1 MPTFL
6 VPTCNKLLKNSN
18 ESNHLEL
25 GFTLMEILAVI
36 SLISI
41 IFYVGATMMRNNSRD
56 EIEQVVNTIQRG
68 VRFANDEAVIRNF
81 TVRLK
86 ISMDKGPQ
94 VLALEYTTQT
104 DLLINDPTKEDDN
117 LVIEDKETILKRQKE
132 INQSFLVN
140 EDFKKNVEPIPES
153 VIIFAAKTA
162 DQNKLSFQQEFN
174 LYFYPSGIRDQGQ
187 IYLANIEEFALIS
200 IDAVR
205 DKIDVEYRKNPYGL
219 DDVQSI
225 RNYLQD
231 WSKEK
236 P

>member
-1 MPTFL
+1 
-6 VPTCNKLLKNSN
+6 VPICKQLFKNS
-18 ESNHLEL
+18 SDFNHREL

-56 EIEQVVNTIQRG
+56 EIEQVVNSIQRG
-68 VRFANDEAVIRNF
+68 VRFANDESVIRNY

-86 ISMDKGPQ
+86 ISMDKNPQ

-104 DLLINDPTKEDDN
+104 ELLIEDPTNEDDN
-117 LVIEDKETILKRQKE
+117 LAQEDKQTKLKRQKE

-162 DQNKLSFQQEFN
+162 DQNKLSFQQEFH

-187 IYLANIEEFALIS
+187 IFLANIEEFALIS

-225 RNYLQD
+225 RNYLQN

-236 P
+236 PQ

>member
-1 MPTFL
+1 
-6 VPTCNKLLKNSN
+6 
-18 ESNHLEL
+18 
-25 GFTLMEILAVI
+25 MEILAVI

-56 EIEQVVNTIQRG
+56 EIEQVVNSIQRG

-86 ISMDKGPQ
+86 ISMDKTPQ
-94 VLALEYTTQT
+94 ALALEYTTET
-104 DLLINDPTKEDDN
+104 DLLIDDPTKEDDN
-117 LVIEDKETILKRQKE
+117 LVVEDKQTILKRQKE
-132 INQSFLVN
+132 VNQSFLVN

-153 VIIFAAKTA
+153 VVILAAKTA
-162 DQNKLSFQQEFN
+162 DQNQLSFQQEFY

-187 IYLANIEEFALIS
+187 IFLGNIEEFALIS

-225 RNYLQD
+225 RNYLQN
-231 WSKEK
+231 WAKEK